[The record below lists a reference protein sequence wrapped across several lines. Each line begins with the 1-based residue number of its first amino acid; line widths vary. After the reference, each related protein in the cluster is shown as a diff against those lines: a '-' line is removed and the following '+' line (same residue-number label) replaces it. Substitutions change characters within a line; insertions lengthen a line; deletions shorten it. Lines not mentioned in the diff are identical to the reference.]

1 MMPTALALYVQ
12 TGLIPSND
20 PTPPRDPVWG
30 EPIVPAAELAAIA
43 DADSISDARLLVLP
57 VRSLRGLV
65 VYVTCPAVLRHL
77 VEQTHAPLGGHT
89 VDANTAIVAPACPCR
104 IDGRLVVEEFGL
116 ESVASDT
123 WPTTA
128 SWIAERF
135 LPPDEVSATARQRL
149 ALRLALI
156 DDALFAHLAGDG
168 LPRQRR
174 RRAGTI
180 SSRPLLPPESLLYAL
195 FRTEAAAATWHDR
208 PPAPVWL
215 GHGRSVG
222 TGLVTVRPLELGVS
236 P

>member
-1 MMPTALALYVQ
+1 MMPAALALYVQ

-20 PTPPRDPVWG
+20 PTPPRDPVRG
-30 EPIVPAAELAAIA
+30 EPIVPAAELAALA
-43 DADSISDARLLVLP
+43 DADSISDARLVVLP

-65 VYVTCPAVLRHL
+65 AYVTCPAVLRHL
-77 VEQTHAPLGGHT
+77 AEETLAPLDDHP
-89 VDANTAIVAPACPCR
+89 VAANTAIVAPACPCR

-116 ESVASDT
+116 ETEASET

-128 SWIAERF
+128 TWIAERF
-135 LPPDEVSATARQRL
+135 LPPDDVSSTARQRL
-149 ALRLALI
+149 AQRLALV
-156 DDALFAHLAGDG
+156 DDALFAHLASDG

-174 RRAGTI
+174 RRPGAM

-195 FRTEAAAATWHDR
+195 LRTDDAAAAWHGR

-222 TGLVTVRPLELGVS
+222 TGLVTVRPLEMGVS